1 MLKDRKLLISYEL
14 TKLHNEAAQIYFNI
28 VTQDGDTHNTE
39 YQKLKDRINDLEHDY
54 KMVSLLI
61 NQGHQ

>member
-14 TKLHNEAAQIYFNI
+14 TKLHNKAAQIYFNI
-28 VTQDGDTHNTE
+28 VTQDGDTHNME